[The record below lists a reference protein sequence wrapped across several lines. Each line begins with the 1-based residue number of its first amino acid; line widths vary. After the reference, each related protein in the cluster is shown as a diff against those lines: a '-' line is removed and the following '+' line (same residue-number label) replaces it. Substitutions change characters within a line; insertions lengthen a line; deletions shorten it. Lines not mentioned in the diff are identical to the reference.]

1 MIFKKEKAHLLWP
14 PPEGCLFSSSALTI
28 AWMPEAGRLL
38 AAVPHSSR
46 FEWRLRQFLSGL
58 QLRGRQQAWLSG
70 EVLPPGVGVPH
81 FLFSLSLL
89 LFLPSEVS
97 LIHCFYHIHFVGGED
112 FSGLSLWTYLS
123 FSSRW
128 GDGVLREDLRG
139 LEHQQPGVMP
149 VLPPLAC
156 TSSCASGHGEAG
168 DAWSAKQTDSF

>member
-89 LFLPSEVS
+89 LFLPFEVS
-97 LIHCFYHIHFVGGED
+97 LTHCFCYIHFVGGED
-112 FSGLSLWTYLS
+112 FSGLSLWTYLMRRRRS
-123 FSSRW
+123 KGGPAGPGTPATRCDASAAASRLH
-128 GDGVLREDLRG
+128 V
-139 LEHQQPGVMP
+139 
-149 VLPPLAC
+149 
-156 TSSCASGHGEAG
+156 
-168 DAWSAKQTDSF
+168 